1 MRLLLFFLFLGFIL
15 LVSNGLISCKDT
27 QTNPSL
33 EIVFPNDSV
42 SFTKHV
48 QPLFQQ
54 RCTGSP
60 CHGSSAQNISGLN
73 LEYPYAYTN
82 IMTLGLVVPGDAIHS
97 VLYQKIEGSS
107 PLMPPSKSTQL
118 TQNQI
123 SGIKTWINEGAR
135 YP

>member
-1 MRLLLFFLFLGFIL
+1 
-15 LVSNGLISCKDT
+15 
-27 QTNPSL
+27 
-33 EIVFPNDSV
+33 
-42 SFTKHV
+42 
-48 QPLFQQ
+48 
-54 RCTGSP
+54 
-60 CHGSSAQNISGLN
+60 LN

-123 SGIKTWINEGAR
+123 TGIKTWINEGAR